1 MVGAADAS
9 LAGGVEAPRV
19 DPEVVRAGDDDLV
32 VGAGEAAALH
42 RAAVVVPVRVELGP
56 LLDRKEDMILC
67 IFQVTGKIERLTY
80 LYWRGDIVEDRREL
94 LPQSKNLCA
103 RRVEGGGH
111 GALAA
116 VPAPKKNRVEF

>member
-1 MVGAADAS
+1 MTLQHDRRPLDYLVAGAADAP

-19 DPEVVRAGDDDLV
+19 DPEVVRSGDDEFV

-56 LLDRKEDMILC
+56 LLDRKEDMVLC
-67 IFQVTGKIERLTY
+67 IFQVKQYNISGTIERPTY

-103 RRVEGGGH
+103 R
-111 GALAA
+111 
-116 VPAPKKNRVEF
+116 